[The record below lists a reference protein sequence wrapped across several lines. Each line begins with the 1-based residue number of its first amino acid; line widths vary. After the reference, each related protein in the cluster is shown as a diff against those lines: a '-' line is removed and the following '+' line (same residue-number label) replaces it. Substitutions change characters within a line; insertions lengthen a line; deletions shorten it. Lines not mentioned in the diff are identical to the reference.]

1 MKSNYEKKLYPKLE
15 KELAKVKLGDLVT
28 LSLAKGGSWLE
39 IPVQIPKETSID
51 PELFIHLEVFEAM
64 LQAVGDVELVEN
76 ISVHIMEMKFDNKQ
90 EKSGVNKYKHYQ
102 FGSNSCIGCKVDRP
116 LKEKGNRCDVCVNYI
131 STFYFK

>member
-15 KELAKVKLGDLVT
+15 KELAKVKLGDLII
-28 LSLAKGGSWLE
+28 LSLAKSGSWLE

-76 ISVHIMEMKFDNKQ
+76 INVQ
-90 EKSGVNKYKHYQ
+90 
-102 FGSNSCIGCKVDRP
+102 
-116 LKEKGNRCDVCVNYI
+116 I
-131 STFYFK
+131 SK